1 MKNICLNSDSYKMG
15 HYKGYMPNTK
25 RVYSYFES
33 RKGAEFPVTVF
44 YGLQYI
50 LKEYLEGKV
59 VTKEKIDAAE
69 KIIDQHLGKGVFNRK
84 GWEYILEKYDGKLP
98 VRIKAVA
105 EGTPV
110 DIDNALITI
119 ENTDDNVP
127 WLTNYLETIIMNVW
141 YPSTIATLS
150 YTIKK
155 MLRSILRRLVL
166 RWMD

>member
-84 GWEYILEKYDGKLP
+84 GWEYILESMMVSFLFVSRLLQKEHL
-98 VRIKAVA
+98 
-105 EGTPV
+105 
-110 DIDNALITI
+110 LILIMLLLQLKIRMIMYLGSPTI
-119 ENTDDNVP
+119 
-127 WLTNYLETIIMNVW
+127 LKQ
-141 YPSTIATLS
+141 SS
-150 YTIKK
+150 
-155 MLRSILRRLVL
+155 
-166 RWMD
+166 